1 MMVVAT
7 SVSTSEKPRS
17 LLKLDFAKGVHRD
30 VSRLA
35 LSAHRDRGAR
45 RGDVGHGLPAPA
57 SACTLPSGQNSS
69 VGNAVNVACG
79 CRRRSAPS
87 LFGRVSRL
95 ASAPVGRCG

>member
-1 MMVVAT
+1 MFRVLLFRVTVIVAPAAA
-7 SVSTSEKPRS
+7 S
-17 LLKLDFAKGVHRD
+17 G
-30 VSRLA
+30 
-35 LSAHRDRGAR
+35 
-45 RGDVGHGLPAPA
+45 GHGLPAPA

-95 ASAPVGRCG
+95 ASAPVGRYG